1 MCLPNIKWCHLVGD
15 QQAKTWSIGVVGGHW
30 RLGYFWRIK
39 GPSSI
44 ILSQAK
50 SAGLCCSTLYPMFL
64 LAVTCAYIMFT
75 LKVACTLACVRF
87 CTFLLFVCVVLSTY
101 FFWVIKY
108 VYVGLHT
115 IYLCW
120 ALLLLFDILSCW
132 LFFLRDYWTIPFWG
146 SDMLCALHNWYMQI
160 TRPLGDPK
168 RKVWWV

>member
-1 MCLPNIKWCHLVGD
+1 MLLEGIGD
-15 QQAKTWSIGVVGGHW
+15 LAT
-30 RLGYFWRIK
+30 FWRIK

-44 ILSQAK
+44 ISSQAK

-64 LAVTCAYIMFT
+64 LAVTCAYIIYT

-87 CTFLLFVCVVLSTY
+87 CTLLLCVCVVLSTY
-101 FFWVIKY
+101 FSWVIKY

-132 LFFLRDYWTIPFWG
+132 LSFWEIIGLSHFGGVICFVQFTTLKMCTWGIPLSVDISISSTLYVVCHSHEKFKFYNV
-146 SDMLCALHNWYMQI
+146 H
-160 TRPLGDPK
+160 
-168 RKVWWV
+168 